1 MRCGLSSVI
10 CGLHQVVLWVVG
22 CRYASVCGL
31 ICGVVCCLLW
41 SSELPA
47 VVGTRGRG
55 RIRPGV
61 AQQGTDESG
70 SRGRVGARPV
80 VSIGEAVV
88 LGSGDNSR
96 LSVRVV
102 GRDSN
107 SSWTG

>member
-1 MRCGLSSVI
+1 MVQCGRCSVT

-22 CRYASVCGL
+22 CRHASVVDSV
-31 ICGVVCCLLW
+31 CGVVCGLLW

-47 VVGTRGRG
+47 IVGTRGRG

-80 VSIGEAVV
+80 VSIGEAVD
-88 LGSGDNSR
+88 LGSGGGSL
-96 LSVRVV
+96 LSVRAV
-102 GRDSN
+102 GCVSN
-107 SSWTG
+107 CS